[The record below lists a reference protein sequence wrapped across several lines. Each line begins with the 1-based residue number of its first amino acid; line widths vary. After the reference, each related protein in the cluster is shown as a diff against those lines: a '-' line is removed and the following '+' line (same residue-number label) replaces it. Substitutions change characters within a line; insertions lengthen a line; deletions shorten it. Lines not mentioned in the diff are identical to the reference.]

1 MRCVLLSTELPII
14 GNSIGQKTL
23 TDYLLILGRRTCC
36 HISAIT
42 MVSSP
47 QCVTLFMQS
56 WFYIDGM
63 LNVVV
68 TVVNIVSIKYACN
81 PACYPTISHK

>member
-1 MRCVLLSTELPII
+1 
-14 GNSIGQKTL
+14 
-23 TDYLLILGRRTCC
+23 
-36 HISAIT
+36 

-68 TVVNIVSIKYACN
+68 TVVNIVSINNYGKTKGDVTRN
-81 PACYPTISHK
+81 DF